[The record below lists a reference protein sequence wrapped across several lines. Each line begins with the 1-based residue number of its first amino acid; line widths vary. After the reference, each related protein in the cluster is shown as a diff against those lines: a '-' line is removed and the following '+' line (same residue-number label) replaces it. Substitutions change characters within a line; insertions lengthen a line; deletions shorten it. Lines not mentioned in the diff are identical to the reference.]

1 MLLLKGSGISFPN
14 EASDFSM
21 KINKNFMREHLHTH
35 TVSFPNNDTAANK
48 NDNENNDSYQ

>member
-1 MLLLKGSGISFPN
+1 MLLLKGSGISFSN

-48 NDNENNDSYQ
+48 NDNENHDSYQ